1 MYDSVLI
8 AIFTYNEGK
17 KISLVLTNIC
27 KKFKNVIVVD
37 NNSEDNTLKKIKK
50 FPVKIIHHKFNLGK
64 SNSMKSALDYAK
76 INKFKYLA
84 FLDGDGQH
92 KISDL
97 EKLCSKMLKIKK
109 GIIIGYREN
118 LSNLNFN
125 KKIGTEILNKVFLLF
140 YKKKIL
146 DIQCG
151 LRVFNTGEKKIKWS
165 STGLKHYFADAEIT
179 CNAVINKCKITQI
192 PIKTVRSDDYK
203 GMNILFGLY
212 LLIMIVYW
220 RFLNVS

>member
-1 MYDSVLI
+1 MYDSILV
-8 AIFTYNEGK
+8 AIFTYNESK
-17 KISLVLTNIC
+17 KISLVLTGLC
-27 KKFKNVIVVD
+27 KKFKNIIVVD
-37 NNSEDNTLKKIKK
+37 NNSEDNTLEKIKK

-64 SNSMKSALDYAK
+64 SNSMKSALDYAR

-97 EKLCSKMLKIKK
+97 ENLCSKMLEIKK
-109 GIIIGYREN
+109 GIIIGYRKN

-125 KKIGTEILNKVFLLF
+125 KRLGTEILNKFFMLF

-151 LRVFNTGEKKIKWS
+151 LRVFSTEEKKIQWNS
-165 STGLKHYFADAEIT
+165 SGLKHYFADAEIT
-179 CNAVINKCKITQI
+179 CNAVMNKCKITQL
-192 PIKTVRSDDYK
+192 PIKTIRSDNYK

-220 RFLNVS
+220 RFFNDN